1 VRFFRI
7 PGFTGIEA
15 HRDDADRG
23 SLRVV
28 EGCLPHGPGGLRS
41 GPVWKKVGE
50 VSSFSKSVVNQV
62 SANDDGQGNSLVLVS
77 RNCEIRDM
85 VLISNENTDITSFGE
100 SYDVALPEGSLY
112 SLENATISS
121 VGNRLYAVGDGSQE
135 AMYIGKGPAQADSFE
150 VYPDET
156 LYKQEWSR
164 FPKCK
169 YYARGPKGS
178 LFASGNPDK
187 PLTVYISEPPGL
199 TASIKDSPY
208 STEDSVYNSGRLSTV
223 EILGSDASKITALS
237 TRGDQVVVHTD
248 KGSYLLYAP
257 SGDQASTG
265 YRVEQ
270 APATNFSAAINQQVV
285 SGESGTQTFWVGHD
299 GQIYKDEAASR
310 GSADLRS
317 KADEDQANWKS
328 KGVWE
333 HERPVD
339 LSNSFATFEAQ
350 TGNYIFFFEEKN
362 YDLVAAPPLKPLSLE
377 TSTEIEFNTH
387 YKAESGAWTGITEVE
402 CEAAQKTCWA
412 RTNENLVPGL
422 IVSSSSDLSSAN
434 GWCCS
439 DAGIADCCDFPDNK
453 YKIENCECVEDTSES
468 PQFDTLTECEEQKLI
483 ECQSYSLTECNCI
496 PDAAGSY
503 NTLFECE
510 TEKLIECQNYS
521 LTDCNCT
528 PDANGIYSTKSEC
541 ETEKLIECQNY
552 SLTDCNCTPDANGI
566 YSTKS
571 ECETEKLIECQNYS
585 LTDCNC
591 IPDANGIYSTKSECE
606 TEKLIECQNY
616 SLTDCNC
623 TPDANG
629 IYSTKS
635 ECEAQH
641 TIECL
646 NYSMSD
652 DCVCTQNDGG
662 LFLGLTECQTYA
674 DSNCEPGSTDF
685 YRLNDES
692 CCVGGY
698 SSGYATYDDCAPF
711 ESDSSIAYCKTTGG
725 SDTYSDCGGT
735 PTDYLENCNN
745 NSDCSNCP
753 EQYWDLNTATC
764 TCEPDV
770 RELQEAGYISEG
782 DCIAALA
789 VHVGCETYDLV
800 GCECVISQDA
810 TGQYTLEECNAQ
822 KALNSDCDPRWLV
835 DCLCTTSDPNDGSS
849 SVGNLADCEAIRDSD
864 NNCQSHWVNN
874 CFCEP
879 NDPGDGTPPYSSWY
893 DCMNNFETDFPSCA
907 CDDSSQAYF
916 LDEGDCVF
924 IGEGSG
930 SLTECD
936 CIEGGHT
943 ILQ

>member
-1 VRFFRI
+1 MRFFRI

-50 VSSFSKSVVNQV
+50 VSSYSTSDVNQV

-85 VLISNENTDITSFGE
+85 VLISNENTNITSFGE

-112 SLENATISS
+112 SLDNATISS

-199 TASIKDSPY
+199 TSSIKDSPY
-208 STEDSVYNSGRLSTV
+208 STEDSVYNAGRLSTV

-299 GQIYKDEAASR
+299 GQVYKDESASR

-350 TGNYIFFFEEKN
+350 TGNYVFYLEEKN
-362 YDLVAAPPLKPLSLE
+362 YDPLYAPPLKPLQLE
-377 TSTEIEFNTH
+377 SSTKVEFNTH
-387 YKAESGAWTGITEVE
+387 YKLESGPWIGITELE
-402 CEAAQKTCWA
+402 CEDPHKICWS
-412 RTNENLVPGL
+412 RTNENLAAGY
-422 IVSSSSDLSSAN
+422 IVSSTSILGSNS
-434 GWCCS
+434 GRCCS
-439 DAGIADCCDFPDNK
+439 DAGAMDCCYFPDPH
-453 YKIENCECVEDTSES
+453 YKIDNCECVIDTSHP
-468 PQFDTLTECEEQKLI
+468 PQFETLTECEAQLLIDCPPYTYNLNGCEPCIEIAGDAGTYTTHVECENARINACQKHALSDSCAC
-483 ECQSYSLTECNCI
+483 EPDSEGVFNNLFLCEEYAATNCE
-496 PDAAGSY
+496 AGS
-503 NTLFECE
+503 NRFFQVSS
-510 TEKLIECQNYS
+510 QN
-521 LTDCNCT
+521 NC
-528 PDANGIYSTKSEC
+528 
-541 ETEKLIECQNY
+541 
-552 SLTDCNCTPDANGI
+552 
-566 YSTKS
+566 
-571 ECETEKLIECQNYS
+571 
-585 LTDCNC
+585 
-591 IPDANGIYSTKSECE
+591 
-606 TEKLIECQNY
+606 
-616 SLTDCNC
+616 
-623 TPDANG
+623 
-629 IYSTKS
+629 
-635 ECEAQH
+635 
-641 TIECL
+641 
-646 NYSMSD
+646 
-652 DCVCTQNDGG
+652 
-662 LFLGLTECQTYA
+662 
-674 DSNCEPGSTDF
+674 CEPGYPQGYLTEEECKAENPDYGYTFLFCSKDGGAGAYNSCEPVPEDYN
-685 YRLNDES
+685 YRCNDQNS
-692 CCVGGY
+692 I
-698 SSGYATYDDCAPF
+698 DCH
-711 ESDSSIAYCKTTGG
+711 
-725 SDTYSDCGGT
+725 DC
-735 PTDYLENCNN
+735 PDLFWDVNQENCICEKNLRA
-745 NSDCSNCP
+745 
-753 EQYWDLNTATC
+753 EQGDGHLT
-764 TCEPDV
+764 E
-770 RELQEAGYISEG
+770 E

-789 VHVGCETYDLV
+789 TTLGCETYNLV
-800 GCECVISQDA
+800 GCDCLLSEDA

-822 KALNSDCDPRWLV
+822 KALDSTCDLHWLV
-835 DCLCTTSDPNDGSS
+835 NCECTSTDP
-849 SVGNLADCEAIRDSD
+849 GNGLIAHASLAACESAKED
-864 NNCQSHWVNN
+864 NVNCQQHWVNN
-874 CFCEP
+874 CNCETT
-879 NDPGDGTPPYSSWY
+879 DPGDGNPPYSSFY
-893 DCMNNFETDFPSCA
+893 DCIEHINTDFPLCF
-907 CDDSSQAYF
+907 CEDDSTDYF
-916 LDEGDCVF
+916 LDGLECVF
-924 IGEGSG
+924 MGGG
-930 SLTECD
+930 GGTHTECD
-936 CIEGGHT
+936 CIREGRT
-943 ILQ
+943 ILE